1 MVENLKGKVDK
12 NNSGDKFSKENIKN
26 FVEKY
31 KSLIGLIML
40 CTIITVVSPKF
51 LTVSNITN
59 VFTQVSVNAIIAVG
73 MTFVILT
80 GGIDLSVGST
90 LAISGALSASIIK
103 STGNIFL
110 AVVAAAV
117 VGIVIG
123 LINGLLISKGKLQA
137 FIATLATMTIFRGL
151 TLVFTNG
158 TPISKLPEVFTSIGN
173 AKIGFL
179 PVPVLITIVVFG
191 VAIYVLSQTRFG
203 RYLYALGGNEES
215 AKLSGINTDKIKTLT
230 YVISGFVAAIAGV
243 IITSRIGSAS
253 PNAGT
258 GFELDAIAA
267 VVIGGTSLAGGEGK
281 ISGTIIG
288 ALIIGVLN
296 NGLNL
301 MNVSPFYQSIVK
313 GLVILIAVL
322 LDKKSRKKSK

>member
-1 MVENLKGKVDK
+1 MN
-12 NNSGDKFSKENIKN
+12 NIK
-26 FVEKY
+26 EIASKY
-31 KSLIGLIML
+31 KSLIGLVLL
-40 CTIITVVSPKF
+40 CLIITFVTPAF
-51 LTVSNITN
+51 LTLSNITN

-103 STGNIFL
+103 STGSVTL
-110 AVVAAAV
+110 AIIVAAL
-117 VGIVIG
+117 VGIAIG
-123 LINGLLISKGKLQA
+123 LVNGLLISKGKLQA
-137 FIATLATMTIFRGL
+137 FIATLATMTVFRGA

-158 TPISKLPEVFTSIGN
+158 TPISKLPEKFVNIGN
-173 AKIGFL
+173 GKLGFIPI
-179 PVPVLITIVVFG
+179 PVIITVIVSVI
-191 VAIYVLSQTRFG
+191 AIYVLSQTRFG
-203 RYLYALGGNEES
+203 RYLYALGGNEDS
-215 AKLSGINTDKIKTLT
+215 ARLSGINTNKIKTLV
-230 YVISGFVAAIAGV
+230 YVVSGFASSIAGV
-243 IITSRIGSAS
+243 IITSRIASAS

-258 GFELDAIAA
+258 SFELDAIAA

-281 ISGTIIG
+281 ITGTLIG

-322 LDKKSRKKSK
+322 LDKKSRKKA

>member
-1 MVENLKGKVDK
+1 M
-12 NNSGDKFSKENIKN
+12 NNNIKET
-26 FVEKY
+26 VSKY
-31 KSLIGLIML
+31 KSLIGLVLL
-40 CTIITVVSPKF
+40 CAIITFVTPAF
-51 LTVSNITN
+51 LTLSNITN

-103 STGNIFL
+103 STGSVLL
-110 AVVAAAV
+110 AVIVAAL
-117 VGIVIG
+117 VGIGIG
-123 LINGLLISKGKLQA
+123 IVNGILISKGRLQA
-137 FIATLATMTIFRGL
+137 FIATLATMTIFRGA

-158 TPISKLPEVFTSIGN
+158 TPISKLPEEFVNIGN
-173 AKIGFL
+173 GKIGFL
-179 PVPVLITIVVFG
+179 PIPVLITVIVSII
-191 VAIYVLSQTRFG
+191 AIYVLSQTRFG
-203 RYLYALGGNEES
+203 RYLYALGGNEDS
-215 AKLSGINTDKIKTLT
+215 ARLSGINTDKIKILV
-230 YVISGFVAAIAGV
+230 YIVSGFASAIAGV

-281 ISGTIIG
+281 ITGTLIG

-322 LDKKSRKKSK
+322 LDKKSRKKA

>member
-1 MVENLKGKVDK
+1 MNNKFKENLD
-12 NNSGDKFSKENIKN
+12 
-26 FVEKY
+26 KY
-31 KSLIGLIML
+31 KSLIGLVLL
-40 CTIITVVSPKF
+40 CVVITFVSPAF
-51 LTVSNITN
+51 MTLSNITN
-59 VFTQVSVNAIIAVG
+59 VFTQVSTNAIIAVG

-90 LAISGALSASIIK
+90 VAISGAFAASIIK
-103 STGNIFL
+103 STNNVFL
-110 AVVAAAV
+110 AVLAAGT

-137 FIATLATMTIFRGL
+137 FIATLATMTIFRGA

-158 TPISKLPEVFTSIGN
+158 TPISKLPENFVNIGN
-173 AKIGFL
+173 GKLGFIPI
-179 PVPVLITIVVFG
+179 PVIITVIVLVI
-191 VAIYVLSQTRFG
+191 AMYVLTQTRFG
-203 RYLYALGGNEES
+203 RYLYALGGNEDS
-215 AKLSGINTDKIKTLT
+215 ARLSGINTTKIKTLV
-230 YVISGFVAAIAGV
+230 YVISGFASSIAGV
-243 IITSRIGSAS
+243 IIASRIGSAS

-267 VVIGGTSLAGGEGK
+267 VVIGGTSLAGGEGR
-281 ISGTIIG
+281 ITGTLIG

-322 LDKKSRKKSK
+322 LDKKSRKKA

>member
-1 MVENLKGKVDK
+1 MNI
-12 NNSGDKFSKENIKN
+12 NIK
-26 FVEKY
+26 ETASKY
-31 KSLIGLIML
+31 KSLIGLVLL
-40 CTIITVVSPKF
+40 CAIITFVTPSF
-51 LTVSNITN
+51 LSLSNITN

-103 STGNIFL
+103 STGSVTL
-110 AVVAAAV
+110 AIVVAAL
-117 VGIVIG
+117 VGIAIG
-123 LINGLLISKGKLQA
+123 LVNGLLISKGKLQA
-137 FIATLATMTIFRGL
+137 FIATLATMTIFRGA

-158 TPISKLPEVFTSIGN
+158 TPISKLPEKFVNIGN
-173 AKIGFL
+173 GKIGFMPI
-179 PVPVLITIVVFG
+179 PVIITVIVSII
-191 VAIYVLSQTRFG
+191 AIYVLSQTRFG
-203 RYLYALGGNEES
+203 RYLYALGGNEDS
-215 AKLSGINTDKIKTLT
+215 ARLSGINTDKIKTLV
-230 YVISGFVAAIAGV
+230 YVVSGFASAIAGV
-243 IITSRIGSAS
+243 IITSRIASAS

-258 GFELDAIAA
+258 SFELDAIAA

-281 ISGTIIG
+281 ITGTLIG

-322 LDKKSRKKSK
+322 LDKKSRKKA

>member
-1 MVENLKGKVDK
+1 MNGKFKENLD
-12 NNSGDKFSKENIKN
+12 
-26 FVEKY
+26 KY
-31 KSLIGLIML
+31 KSLIGLVIL
-40 CTIITVVSPKF
+40 CAVITFVSPAF
-51 LTVSNITN
+51 MTLSNITN
-59 VFTQVSVNAIIAVG
+59 VFTQVSTNAIIAVG

-90 LAISGALSASIIK
+90 VAISGALAASIIK
-103 STGNIFL
+103 STNNVLL
-110 AVVAAAV
+110 AVLAAGA

-123 LINGLLISKGKLQA
+123 LINGLLIAKGKLQA
-137 FIATLATMTIFRGL
+137 FIATLATMTIFRGA

-158 TPISKLPEVFTSIGN
+158 TPISKLPEKFVNIGN
-173 AKIGFL
+173 GKIGFMPI
-179 PVPVLITIVVFG
+179 PVITTVIVLII
-191 VAIYVLSQTRFG
+191 AIYVLSQTRFG
-203 RYLYALGGNEES
+203 RYLYALGGNEDS
-215 AKLSGINTDKIKTLT
+215 ARLSGINTTKVKTLV
-230 YVISGFVAAIAGV
+230 YVISGFASSIAGV
-243 IITSRIGSAS
+243 IIASRIGSAS

-267 VVIGGTSLAGGEGK
+267 VVIGGTSLAGGEGR
-281 ISGTIIG
+281 ITGTIIG

-322 LDKKSRKKSK
+322 LDKKSRKKA

>member
-1 MVENLKGKVDK
+1 MNNKFKENLD
-12 NNSGDKFSKENIKN
+12 
-26 FVEKY
+26 KY
-31 KSLIGLIML
+31 KSLIGLVLL
-40 CTIITVVSPKF
+40 CVVITFVSPAF
-51 LTVSNITN
+51 MTLSNRTN
-59 VFTQVSVNAIIAVG
+59 VFTQVSTNAIIAVG

-90 LAISGALSASIIK
+90 VAISGAFAASIIK
-103 STGNIFL
+103 STNNVFL
-110 AVVAAAV
+110 AVLAAGI

-137 FIATLATMTIFRGL
+137 FIATLATMTIFRGA

-158 TPISKLPEVFTSIGN
+158 TPISKLPENFVNIGN
-173 AKIGFL
+173 GKLGFIPI
-179 PVPVLITIVVFG
+179 PVIITVIVLVI
-191 VAIYVLSQTRFG
+191 AIYVLTQTRFG
-203 RYLYALGGNEES
+203 RYLYALGGNEDS
-215 AKLSGINTDKIKTLT
+215 ARLSGINTTKIKTLV
-230 YVISGFVAAIAGV
+230 YVISGFASSIAGV
-243 IITSRIGSAS
+243 IIASRIGSAS

-267 VVIGGTSLAGGEGK
+267 VVIGGTSLAGGEGR
-281 ISGTIIG
+281 ITGTLIG

-322 LDKKSRKKSK
+322 LDKKSRKKA

>member
-1 MVENLKGKVDK
+1 M
-12 NNSGDKFSKENIKN
+12 KENYK
-26 FVEKY
+26 EYLDKY
-31 KSLIGLIML
+31 KSLIGLVLL
-40 CTIITVVSPKF
+40 CIIITFVTPSF
-51 LTVSNITN
+51 LTVANITN

-90 LAISGALSASIIK
+90 LAISGALGASIIK
-103 STGNIFL
+103 STNNILL
-110 AVVAAAV
+110 AIIVAAI
-117 VGIVIG
+117 VGILIG
-123 LINGLLISKGKLQA
+123 LVNGILIAKGKLQA
-137 FIATLATMTIFRGL
+137 FIVTLATMTIFRGA

-158 TPISKLPEVFTSIGN
+158 TPISKLPESFLNIGN
-173 AKIGFL
+173 AKLGFI
-179 PVPVLITIVVFG
+179 PVPVIITIVIA
-191 VAIYVLSQTRFG
+191 AISIYILSQTKFG

-215 AKLSGINTDKIKTLT
+215 AKLSGINTDKIKVLT
-230 YVISGFVAAIAGV
+230 YVVSGFVSAIAGV

-322 LDKKSRKKSK
+322 LDKKSRKK

>member
-1 MVENLKGKVDK
+1 M
-12 NNSGDKFSKENIKN
+12 KENYK
-26 FVEKY
+26 EYLDKY
-31 KSLIGLIML
+31 KSLIGLVLL
-40 CTIITVVSPKF
+40 CIIITFVTPSF
-51 LTVSNITN
+51 LTVANITN

-90 LAISGALSASIIK
+90 LAISGALGASIIK
-103 STGNIFL
+103 STNNIFL
-110 AVVAAAV
+110 AIIVAAI

-123 LINGLLISKGKLQA
+123 FVNGILIAKGKLQA
-137 FIATLATMTIFRGL
+137 FIVTLATMTIFRGA

-158 TPISKLPEVFTSIGN
+158 TPISKLPESFLKIGN
-173 AKIGFL
+173 AKIGFI
-179 PVPVLITIVVFG
+179 PVPVIITIVIA
-191 VAIYVLSQTRFG
+191 AISIYILSQTKFG

-215 AKLSGINTDKIKTLT
+215 AKLSGINTDKIKVLT
-230 YVISGFVAAIAGV
+230 YVVSGFVSAIAGV

-253 PNAGT
+253 PNAGV

-322 LDKKSRKKSK
+322 LDKKSRKK